1 MTCRESV
8 HACVHVESLFRIKL
22 VGRVGTECCG
32 ADRVKRMFILMSR
45 CTVAQPLPPPSP
57 FNDLKIIV
65 PCVLQPV
72 WLHGRHTSYNLHHTS
87 HITKYWP
94 PHITYHLWLLFTLSC
109 GRLMSS
115 ILRFIFT
122 FTYNIP
128 ARHDK

>member
-8 HACVHVESLFRIKL
+8 HACVHVESLFWIKL

-72 WLHGRHTSYNLHHTS
+72 WFHGHHTS
-87 HITKYWP
+87 HIICGSYS
-94 PHITYHLWLLFTLSC
+94 HCFVVVSCQAHLDSYLSFPAC
-109 GRLMSS
+109 QAKLDG
-115 ILRFIFT
+115 ICPIFLSPSLSR
-122 FTYNIP
+122 NCEQ
-128 ARHDK
+128 